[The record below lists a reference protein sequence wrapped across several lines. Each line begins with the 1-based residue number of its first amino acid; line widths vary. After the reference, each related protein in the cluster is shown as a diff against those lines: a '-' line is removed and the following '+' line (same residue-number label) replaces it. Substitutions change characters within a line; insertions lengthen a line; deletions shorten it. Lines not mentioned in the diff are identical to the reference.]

1 MSDNNHLTYGHDTV
15 VNQNGEYHRAEHR
28 TSEEVD
34 MMEQYSEKPSAPT
47 KVPFYKKKKYW
58 IICSILTVITVIV
71 VVCLAI
77 FVFFPMIAQSLMNGA
92 KIDVDAAQITF
103 NKPESLNNQ
112 VYSKRDGDNMNTTF
126 YMSMESSLS
135 HTGPFP
141 AKINFH
147 NPIEVLYKDQ
157 VLGNIFL
164 YNESSISGGKGQ
176 LNAITPFLIKDEA
189 AFALFAQDMMAVES
203 FTWTLRGKL
212 DITALT
218 RTATIDLDKE
228 IVLNGMNGFPNVKID
243 SFELPGDDPNG
254 GILVELGTI
263 LESPSPIGVQ
273 LGTIA
278 LSIGYEGVT
287 IGTVTS
293 ENVNLQ
299 KGDNHI
305 VLKGTLIPQ
314 TDPAALEQVGN
325 LFSNYVSGKMSQTS
339 AIGISAA
346 PDGVNP
352 IGWLSDGFKT
362 VKLNVALGV
371 PEPLKI
377 INAVS
382 MGYLDLKFDPANPY
396 NPIVNAPVVNADFK
410 IPFGFSL
417 NITEVTQSITLSLNT
432 SDSETTDFAIITVP
446 NAPSVSDQ
454 AAGTLKFAIAND
466 TIAGIAGREDVFN
479 QYTYALTANDKYTF
493 MVSGNATTKT
503 NTPIGP
509 ITLGGISFTVPT
521 SLNGL
526 QFLNST
532 ATVINSLDV
541 SGGTTENLLLDIGV
555 TMSNPSDFSIST
567 GDVSFIMGADGTDLG
582 VVTLANLVLARG
594 ENTVTAAATF
604 NPKGSDV
611 GQNLLST
618 FVMGSDNAVSISGY
632 SNSTPI
638 ASLAE
643 ALSDVSLS
651 STLPGLKDA
660 LIQGGALTVLP
671 DTIATG
677 IVGVKVSI
685 ANPFSSGLSITT
697 VTAATTFVGMPV
709 GNIDQDI
716 SSNPFVIP
724 GKSTAESPSLNMNLN
739 VEPASI
745 ALLLRTLAVQ
755 ADMDTKSLD
764 ALLGLGGFEVSGM
777 ESIDPDASL
786 FAGFNISSYV
796 MEAMK
801 ALKVDISLSS
811 GLTIGQYQN
820 DLAFSQGGVAISTDS
835 SVTGL
840 IPIVGQPIVQQ
851 IVDGAVLAFES
862 VMMSAPTDTEF
873 TVQMKGS
880 IAGAGPIDALISFP
894 SPLTVTWQGRKL
906 GTVTMAD
913 IASKA
918 DVGAT
923 FDVPGKFVLADSD
936 DMAEFAAYM
945 INNKE
950 FVWNIDTKDV
960 TVDSL
965 GFTFTAISMSKSITL
980 AGAQGFKDAVTITSF
995 DLPSDDPA
1003 GGITLL
1009 ANTSIKNPSQVG
1021 FDLGG
1026 VAFASIFNG
1035 IELGPLASN
1044 GAAVFPPVGVANIDM
1059 KGRLVPQTSEDGLA
1073 AISKLFDN
1081 YLGGN
1086 DTSLDVQ
1093 GVSASGSGD
1102 PVGWLTSAFKT
1113 LKIENVIL
1121 PGPKEIP
1128 QLIPAITLKDMSL
1141 DFTKDPWA
1149 PPTSSSNVQAQI
1161 KSPFGFPLGVSELS
1175 MGVEANYQGEGVATL
1190 DVPTE
1195 KATTSPTGLVTTQFN
1210 NVPFKVID
1218 KTIFSGFVQLL
1229 TLSPSVTFGLK
1240 GSSNALA
1247 ETAVGNIN
1255 LNNIAFNVDTSLKG
1269 FANFGGKAEIL
1280 TIKVVGG
1287 TSDYILIDL
1296 TFALTNPSNIS
1307 ITVGDINFDVILDE
1321 FKSVIGRTY
1330 VKDAV
1335 IPPGRTVL
1343 DGQLHLGESS
1353 TDSKAVSQVL
1363 GNYLTSAAVPL
1374 TIVGSDKSTEI
1385 APLLPA
1391 LSSVKLAATM
1401 TGIAGNL
1408 IGGVAVEGS
1417 LIGLIF
1423 QNKASSKI
1431 TLKNPL
1437 DTTYA
1442 IKSVKASVMFNPS
1455 SGAKPF
1461 AVGTIDYTLPS
1472 PVEVPAGGSLQTDAW
1487 PVSISGS
1494 GIEHLIQL
1502 LGMLFDPAKYFDI
1515 QQNVTVIVG
1524 GAYNTEMFYYQD
1536 KVPFTLSIDGLP
1548 PIGISP
1554 SSISAQSL
1562 PSNLTSVTDPAEFE
1576 KLLAQFLSGKM
1587 PTEAPASNSSSAAL
1601 TPAASESS
1609 STVTSSASEDSST
1622 TTATEASATATS
1634 SSQAKPSITSSSEAK
1649 PSNTSSSEAKSSDTD
1664 EATASGETEGL
1675 KQKASDLVDKVNNL
1689 F

>member
-1 MSDNNHLTYGHDTV
+1 
-15 VNQNGEYHRAEHR
+15 
-28 TSEEVD
+28 
-34 MMEQYSEKPSAPT
+34 
-47 KVPFYKKKKYW
+47 
-58 IICSILTVITVIV
+58 
-71 VVCLAI
+71 
-77 FVFFPMIAQSLMNGA
+77 
-92 KIDVDAAQITF
+92 
-103 NKPESLNNQ
+103 
-112 VYSKRDGDNMNTTF
+112 
-126 YMSMESSLS
+126 
-135 HTGPFP
+135 
-141 AKINFH
+141 
-147 NPIEVLYKDQ
+147 
-157 VLGNIFL
+157 
-164 YNESSISGGKGQ
+164 
-176 LNAITPFLIKDEA
+176 
-189 AFALFAQDMMAVES
+189 
-203 FTWTLRGKL
+203 
-212 DITALT
+212 
-218 RTATIDLDKE
+218 
-228 IVLNGMNGFPNVKID
+228 MNGFPNVKID
-243 SFELPGDDPNG
+243 SFQLPGDDPNG
-254 GILVELGTI
+254 GILLELGTI

-278 LSIGYEGVT
+278 LSIGYDGVT

-305 VLKGTLIPQ
+305 LLKGTLIPQ
-314 TDPAALEQVGN
+314 TDPTALEKVGN

-339 AIGISAA
+339 AVGISAA

-352 IGWLSDGFKT
+352 IGWLSEGFKT
-362 VKLNVALGV
+362 VNLNVALGV

-377 INAVS
+377 INGVS

-396 NPIVNAPVVNADFK
+396 NPIVNAPMVNADFK

-417 NITEVTQSITLSLNT
+417 NITEVTQSIALSLNT
-432 SDSETTDFAIITVP
+432 SGSETTDFAVITVP

-466 TIAGIAGREDVFN
+466 TIAGITGREDVFN
-479 QYTYALTANDKYTF
+479 QYTYALTAKDKYTF

-521 SLNGL
+521 TLTGL

-541 SGGTTENLLLDIGV
+541 SGGTTENLLLSISV

-567 GDVSFIMGADGTDLG
+567 GDVSFVMGSDGTDLG
-582 VVTLANLVLARG
+582 LVTLPNLVLARG
-594 ENTVTAAATF
+594 ENTVTASATF

-643 ALSDVSLS
+643 ALGDVSLS
-651 STLPGLKDA
+651 ATLPGLKAA

-677 IVGVKVSI
+677 IVGVKVAI
-685 ANPFSSGLSITT
+685 ANPFSTGLSITT
-697 VTAATTFVGMPV
+697 VKAATTFAGMPV

-724 GKSTAESPSLNMNLN
+724 GKSTGESSSLNMNLN

-755 ADMDTKSLD
+755 ANMDTRSLD

-777 ESIDPDASL
+777 ESITPEASL

-811 GLTIGQYQN
+811 GLTIGQYQT
-820 DLAFSQGGVAISTDS
+820 DLAFSQGGVAITTDS

-851 IVDGAVLAFES
+851 IVDGAVLSFES

-894 SPLTVTWQGRKL
+894 SPLTVTWQGKKL
-906 GTVTMAD
+906 GTVTMAA
-913 IASKA
+913 ISSKA

-923 FDVPGKFVLADSD
+923 FDVPGKFVLENSD

-945 INNKE
+945 INNKD
-950 FVWNIDTKDV
+950 FVWDINTKDV

-965 GFTFTAISMSKSITL
+965 GFTFTAITMSKSITL
-980 AGAQGFKDAVTITSF
+980 AGAQGFKNAVTLTSF
-995 DLPSDDPA
+995 DLPSNDPA

-1009 ANTSIKNPSQVG
+1009 ASTSIKNPSQVG

-1026 VAFASIFNG
+1026 VAFATIFNG
-1035 IELGPLASN
+1035 IELGPLVSD
-1044 GAAVFPPVGVANIDM
+1044 GAALFPPAGIATINM
-1059 KGRLVPQTSEDGLA
+1059 KGRLVPQSSEDGLA

-1093 GVSASGSGD
+1093 GVSASGSSGT
-1102 PVGWLTSAFKT
+1102 VGWLTSAFKT

-1128 QLIPAITLKDMSL
+1128 QLIPAITLMDMSL

-1161 KSPFGFPLGVSELS
+1161 KSPFGFPLGVSALS
-1175 MGVEANYQGEGVATL
+1175 MGVEANYHGAGVATL

-1195 KATTSPTGLVTTQFN
+1195 KASTSPTGLVTTQFS

-1255 LNNIAFNVDTSLKG
+1255 LNNIAFNVDTTLKGNFPLKKILHMAINILILFFFIG
-1269 FANFGGKAEIL
+1269 FANFGGKAEVL
-1280 TIKVVGG
+1280 TINVVGG
-1287 TSDYILIDL
+1287 TSDYVLIDL

-1307 ITVGDINFDVILDE
+1307 ITVGDINFNVILNE
-1321 FKSVIGRTY
+1321 FNSVIGRTY

-1343 DGQLHLGESS
+1343 SGQLHLGEAS
-1353 TDSKAVSQVL
+1353 TNPKAVSQVL
-1363 GNYLTSAAVPL
+1363 GNYLTSATIPL
-1374 TIVGSDKSTEI
+1374 TIVGSDKSTAI

-1417 LIGLIF
+1417 IIGLIF
-1423 QNKASSKI
+1423 QNKATSRI
-1431 TLKNPL
+1431 TLRNPL

-1472 PVEVPAGGSLQTDAW
+1472 PVVVPAGGSIQTDAW

-1494 GIEHLIQL
+1494 GVEHLIQL
-1502 LGMLFDPAKYFDI
+1502 LGMLLDPAKYFDI

-1554 SSISAQSL
+1554 ASITAQSF
-1562 PSNLTSVTDPAEFE
+1562 PANLTSITDPAEFE
-1576 KLLAQFLSGKM
+1576 KVLAMFLSGKM
-1587 PTEAPASNSSSAAL
+1587 PTEVPAFNGSSIAP
-1601 TPAASESS
+1601 TPSASESS
-1609 STVTSSASEDSST
+1609 STINSSTSENSST
-1622 TTATEASATATS
+1622 TIATETSATTTS
-1634 SSQAKPSITSSSEAK
+1634 SPEAK
-1649 PSNTSSSEAKSSDTD
+1649 PTDTD
-1664 EATASGETEGL
+1664 KATESGETGGL
-1675 KQKASDLVDKVNNL
+1675 KEKASDLVDKVTNL